1 MKVDYSEPLSDSP
14 VDHGFD
20 HFYGISASLD
30 MPPYVYIRD
39 RNWTSLPDRLT
50 SSEGMSFWRE
60 GPTGK
65 DFEHE
70 TVLDNLAEHAMNYM
84 AQHREEKFFLYL
96 PLPAPHTP
104 ILPAQEFQGK
114 SKLNPYGDFV
124 LHCDDVIRRL
134 RRQLED
140 LGILDETLFVISSD
154 NGCSP
159 MADFPALEAKH
170 HYPSAIFRGMKS
182 DLYEGGHRIPLLAR
196 CPGLFGPNTVV
207 DTPVSLVDLYA
218 TLARLFNI
226 ELSPDEAEDSF
237 AWPYTNRPPIISQSI
252 DGSLTIRSGNYK
264 LLAAQGSGGWSEAAD
279 PSCEETLQL
288 YDVDKDP
295 HEDKNLI
302 HDKPS
307 LAQAL
312 LEQLA
317 TAVHEGSTHPSA
329 HGNQDGPIPWPAI
342 ANWYNK

>member
-1 MKVDYSEPLSDSP
+1 VLVTGLTIVSSLSD
-14 VDHGFD
+14 FD
-20 HFYGISASLD
+20 VL
-30 MPPYVYIRD
+30 R
-39 RNWTSLPDRLT
+39 
-50 SSEGMSFWRE
+50 
-60 GPTGK
+60 
-65 DFEHE
+65 E
-70 TVLDNLAEHAMNYM
+70 TVGVESIDVC
-84 AQHREEKFFLYL
+84 L
-96 PLPAPHTP
+96 PLVIVVD
-104 ILPAQEFQGK
+104 ILRTHDEGQAI
-114 SKLNPYGDFV
+114 L
-124 LHCDDVIRRL
+124 LDV
-134 RRQLED
+134 
-140 LGILDETLFVISSD
+140 V
-154 NGCSP
+154 
-159 MADFPALEAKH
+159 ADFPALEAKH